1 MSNLALIKMN
11 NWYVGLTKTKRQKL
25 VSLQSKGIQNK
36 QLNVGAITVPFFWM
50 NNKFCFEDEK
60 IKSLKK

>member
-1 MSNLALIKMN
+1 MEAELKLKD
-11 NWYVGLTKTKRQKL
+11 KKL

-50 NNKFCFEDEK
+50 KNKFCFDDEK
-60 IKSLKK
+60 VKSLKSKKKMWKR